1 MQGTI
6 RIKSQKGVIEDV
18 NLANVV
24 SVLYPKA
31 DHAAII
37 MNAREMNGGSYII
50 YVKGAK
56 TVAALNNFFEV
67 RLDMNFSAIEE
78 TTENKMESA
87 GIVKGEE
94 IMKGLLPNGKYVYVR
109 DPAYYSAPEAQRDN
123 PEFWQRR
130 AESGALD
137 TWIDEK

>member
-1 MQGTI
+1 MRGTI
-6 RIKSQKGVIEDV
+6 RVKSQKDVIEDV

-31 DHAAII
+31 DHAVII
-37 MNAREMNGGSYII
+37 MNAQDTNGGSYLIHI
-50 YVKGAK
+50 KGAQ
-56 TVAALNNFFEV
+56 TVKALRDYFEV
-67 RLDMNFSAIEE
+67 SLNMNFSAIEE
-78 TTENKMESA
+78 APAHKMESA
-87 GIVKGEE
+87 GITGGEE
-94 IMKGLLPNGKYVYVR
+94 IMKGQLADGRWVYVR
-109 DPAYYSAPEAQRDN
+109 DPAYYNAPETQREN